1 MPDSTND
8 KFIRCAPRGVA
19 IGYGARRREARVIPI
34 PEANDD
40 DWSETEA
47 NVYINKL
54 IERNKEALHGL
65 AKL

>member
-1 MPDSTND
+1 MPDSTNN
-8 KFIRCAPRGVA
+8 KSTRCAPRGA
-19 IGYGARRREARVIPI
+19 ARGYGAGRLKARVVPI
-34 PEANDD
+34 PETTDD
-40 DWSETEA
+40 DWSEAEA